1 MAGIRSE
8 AGAAAASH
16 EDVDDSNIRALV
28 RKSPLP
34 VWLLELEQTR
44 ILEVSDSV
52 ATLLGA
58 RREQLLN
65 RDVTELVAD
74 QDMARLRLQRLT
86 TGELD
91 SYRVRSRTLQRLDG
105 TEVEVDLCLRAV
117 TDESPR
123 RTAIAVLLPND
134 GPPLFAGAAHRPGL
148 LVLGTVDRDW
158 HVDRISADVEQLL
171 GYPASELVGRP
182 VSHFVQPEE
191 WASLVI
197 TIAHALRGQAGA
209 SARLNMRQA
218 DGTARL
224 CQVLITPLAGTD
236 NPGFAFSLAAAGEAS
251 STVAERAWELENH
264 LRRIAREIAATGLL
278 AELRVTPTAA
288 LVPAMAGLST
298 RELEI
303 VTGLLA
309 GERVRMTAKRMFLSP
324 STVRNHL
331 TSVYRKLGVGSQQEL
346 LALLN
351 AYPATA

>member
-8 AGAAAASH
+8 AKAAAPH
-16 EDVDDSNIRALV
+16 GNEDDSNIRALV
-28 RKSPLP
+28 RRSPLP
-34 VWLLELEQTR
+34 VLLLELERAR

-52 ATLLGA
+52 ETLLGA
-58 RREQLLN
+58 RHEQLVH
-65 RDVTELVAD
+65 RDATELVAD
-74 QDMARLRLQRLT
+74 HEMARMRLQRLA

-91 SYRVRSRTLQRLDG
+91 SYRVRSRTLHRLDG

-123 RTAIAVLLPND
+123 RTAIAVLLPAD

-182 VSHFVQPEE
+182 ISHLVQPEE

-209 SARLNMRQA
+209 SARLNMRQV
-218 DGTARL
+218 DGTGRV
-224 CQVLITPLAGTD
+224 CQALITPLAGTD
-236 NPGFAFSLAAAGEAS
+236 NPGFAFSLAAAADAPPAVE
-251 STVAERAWELENH
+251 ERAWELENH

-278 AELRVTPTAA
+278 ADLRVTPPATS
-288 LVPAMAGLST
+288 VPAMAGLST

-331 TSVYRKLGVGSQQEL
+331 TSVYRKLGVGSQHEL

-351 AYPATA
+351 TNPHQA